1 MNLQYYTITTQTTTK
16 NFESKEKALK
26 YYHTLKDDTKKL
38 YEITV
43 TPTQTTEKEL
53 HPIKKDL
60 VEITWYE
67 ITNTID
73 EYHSTCTGKYDTYEE
88 ALEDLKNK
96 EDWYR
101 SKGIG
106 NISECRID
114 NLTYTIERKVIL
126 RK

>member
-1 MNLQYYTITTQTTTK
+1 MNLQYYTITTQTTIK
-16 NFESKEKALK
+16 NFESKEEALK
-26 YYHTLKDDTKKL
+26 YYHTLKDETKKL
-38 YEITV
+38 YETTV
-43 TPTQTTEKEL
+43 TPTNTTEREL
-53 HPIKKDL
+53 HPIKKGL

-101 SKGIG
+101 SKGTG